1 MLDVFGSIQA
11 ALREPLGA
19 FLLGLIVGSY
29 LNVVALRWGE
39 RNDVKGGRSR
49 CSHCQRPLR
58 WWELIPLVS
67 YVLLRG
73 QCARC
78 GHRLSPRYPLVELGT
93 AVTFTLLAGASDDL
107 VQFVALIVVA
117 SLLIVLALIDLDQ
130 GILPDQLTLGGSTVV
145 VLYLVATG
153 NSSLLTPHPASPA
166 GGSSLGFDHWLW
178 GIVVGVGALGFLVLI
193 TRGKGMGLGDVKLGA
208 LIGVSLGGVLA
219 LLALWAA
226 FLLGAVV
233 GTGLV
238 LAKRARWRGTELSFG
253 PFLALG
259 WLVAVCWGE
268 PILAWYTG
276 L

>member
-153 NSSLLTPHPASPA
+153 NSSLLTLPRRQAGPHSDLTTGS
-166 GGSSLGFDHWLW
+166 GGSSSASVHLGFSSSSP
-178 GIVVGVGALGFLVLI
+178 GEKA
-193 TRGKGMGLGDVKLGA
+193 
-208 LIGVSLGGVLA
+208 
-219 LLALWAA
+219 WAWA
-226 FLLGAVV
+226 
-233 GTGLV
+233 T
-238 LAKRARWRGTELSFG
+238 
-253 PFLALG
+253 
-259 WLVAVCWGE
+259 
-268 PILAWYTG
+268 
-276 L
+276 